1 MNHILAFS
9 KPPRSFEVWDM
20 PIELKRL
27 RGLAKEDESDDD
39 AWNISGTPVFGTT
52 LSINKLKSVTCR

>member
-1 MNHILAFS
+1 
-9 KPPRSFEVWDM
+9 M

-52 LSINKLKSVTCR
+52 LSTNKLKSVTCR

>member
-1 MNHILAFS
+1 
-9 KPPRSFEVWDM
+9 M

-39 AWNISGTPVFGTT
+39 TQMTSEQQSQLV
-52 LSINKLKSVTCR
+52 SEVRSRINVQIIHKWCTFTNQNL